1 MSESSDPVSKY
12 HFVVQIQGLE
22 IGWFTE
28 CSGLTVE
35 RGVIARPEGGVNDY
49 VAQLPGPITYS
60 KITLKRG
67 LADNVL
73 WDWFRT
79 GWYDG
84 KVARRNV
91 TIVLLNP
98 NHTVARH
105 WDMTNAYP
113 VRWIGPNFQSDSAQV
128 GVETLELVSGGGSEQ
143 TLVQRVLDAEPNAVR
158 NERTASQDSEVNLS
172 VLAEKVYT
180 LMKQELS
187 VERERLGRSGR
198 R

>member
-1 MSESSDPVSKY
+1 MSELSDPLPTY
-12 HFVVQIQGLE
+12 NFVVKVQGTE

-35 RGVIARPEGGVNDY
+35 RGVRAQPEGGVNDY
-49 VAQLPGPITYS
+49 VPQLPGAISYS

-84 KVARRNV
+84 KVERRHV
-91 TIVLLNP
+91 TIALLNP
-98 NHTVARH
+98 DHSEARH

-113 VRWIGPNFQSDSAQV
+113 VRWAGPDFQADNAQV
-128 GVETLELVSGGGSEQ
+128 GVETLELASGGGAEQ
-143 TLVQRVLDAEPNAVR
+143 TLVQRALDEESSAVQD
-158 NERTASQDSEVNLS
+158 ERMAALDSELDLS
-172 VLAEKVYT
+172 VLADKVYA
-180 LMKQELS
+180 LLKQELS
-187 VERERLGRSGR
+187 VERERSGR
-198 R
+198 QWS